1 LLVVQLEIQVA
12 SGNRREREPTVRQTK
27 PELRLDAPGTQMD

>member
-1 LLVVQLEIQVA
+1 LPPEIAAKGSPQSA
-12 SGNRREREPTVRQTK
+12 KTK